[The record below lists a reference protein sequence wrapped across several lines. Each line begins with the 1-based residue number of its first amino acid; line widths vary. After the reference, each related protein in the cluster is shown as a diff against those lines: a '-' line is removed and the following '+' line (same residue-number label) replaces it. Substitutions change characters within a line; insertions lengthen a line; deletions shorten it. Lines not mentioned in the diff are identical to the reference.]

1 MSLVKWA
8 SLRLSE
14 IAMSGLM
21 IASAA
26 CLVDMACS
34 TSAVDIAEAERA
46 ADRPVSLKHRDMV
59 PGTEKSR
66 VGDIAPGESPPHS
79 ITNPMRSE

>member
-1 MSLVKWA
+1 MSPVKWA
-8 SLRLSE
+8 SMRLSE

-21 IASAA
+21 VASAA

-34 TSAVDIAEAERA
+34 QSSVDPLAIEIA
-46 ADRPVSLKHRDMV
+46 ADTPVSLKHRDMV
-59 PGTEKSR
+59 PGTELSR
-66 VGDIAPGESPPHS
+66 VGDVGSGEPLPHS